1 MSMAKAAVSA
11 LPLFSSS
18 VAAFAQRAENSSAIR
33 NSNSAPPMATANGYP
48 LQQVPAGQ

>member
-1 MSMAKAAVSA
+1 MPMAKAAVSA
-11 LPLFSSS
+11 LSLFSS

-33 NSNSAPPMATANGYP
+33 NSNSAPPLATANGYP

>member
-11 LPLFSSS
+11 LSLFSS
-18 VAAFAQRAENSSAIR
+18 VAAFARRAECSSAIR
-33 NSNSAPPMATANGYP
+33 NSNGAPPMAGANRCP